1 VEVKK
6 SSAVNF
12 TVLPLLAVAFG
23 ACGEETA
30 YCVDQGDRIV
40 ENRNCGDEDGGGSTG
55 FFWIYGG
62 SIAGN
67 GKAVRG
73 ARIVGYDGKDKVVS
87 TNKTVIKSR
96 GGFGSGRSGGSEI
109 GRSVSV
115 SG

>member
-1 VEVKK
+1 MEVKK

-40 ENRNCGDEDGGGSTG
+40 ENRNCGDENSGGSGG

-62 SIAGN
+62 SIVG

-73 ARIVGYDGKDKVVS
+73 ARVVAYDGKDKVVS

-96 GGFGSGRSGGSEI
+96 GGFGSGRSGGDAI